1 MNINTNVNFLL
12 GLACQV
18 KIMHWQ
24 TKGYAKHKALDETF
38 DELLDL
44 TDTFVEEAMGKYGR
58 FTLDDETDTIKLF
71 NVNDINTKIMI
82 KKVVEALN
90 QFTEQFDEKDTNLLN
105 VRDEILGLFNKLSYL
120 LTLE

>member
-71 NVNDINTKIMI
+71 NVNDINTKAMI

-90 QFTEQFDEKDTNLLN
+90 QFTDQFDEKDTNLLN
-105 VRDEILGLFNKLSYL
+105 VRDEILGLFQKLNYL